1 MSFTFLEKKLFE
13 NLQKEGLNIIKLHER
28 LEKAQIE
35 HIFVDRR
42 AEQIEMTK
50 VKNEDKVLEL
60 VNDMI
65 PFDYQILI
73 EENGHEISLVQ
84 SSYTYGIDNNMIEIW
99 NFYLEPITLDHIDA
113 FKFIKHKC
121 LDKYICLVNT
131 LMYSDNNENK
141 DQIRDEIHDLIKL
154 VNEYKQ

>member
-1 MSFTFLEKKLFE
+1 MSFTFREKTLFE
-13 NLQKEGLNIIKLHER
+13 KLQKEGFNIIKLHER
-28 LEKAQIE
+28 LEEAQIE

-42 AEQIEMTK
+42 AEQIEMSK

-73 EENGHEISLVQ
+73 EENGHELSLIQ
-84 SSYTYGIDNNMIEIW
+84 SSYSYGIDNNMIEIW
-99 NFYLEPITLDHIDA
+99 NYSLEPITLNYADA
-113 FKFIKHKC
+113 FEFIKHKC
-121 LDKYICLVNT
+121 LNKYIYLVNK
-131 LMYSDNNENK
+131 LMYSDVNENI

-154 VNEYKQ
+154 INKDKQ

>member
-1 MSFTFLEKKLFE
+1 
-13 NLQKEGLNIIKLHER
+13 LHER
-28 LEKAQIE
+28 LEEAQIE

-42 AEQIEMTK
+42 AEQIEMSK

-73 EENGHEISLVQ
+73 EENGHELSLIQ
-84 SSYTYGIDNNMIEIW
+84 SSYSYGIDNNMIEIW
-99 NFYLEPITLDHIDA
+99 NFSLEPITLNYADA
-113 FKFIKHKC
+113 FEFIKHKC
-121 LDKYICLVNT
+121 LNKYIYLVNK
-131 LMYSDNNENK
+131 LMYSDINENI

-154 VNEYKQ
+154 ITKDKQ

>member
-1 MSFTFLEKKLFE
+1 MSFTFREKTLFDK
-13 NLQKEGLNIIKLHER
+13 LQKEGFNIIKLHER
-28 LEKAQIE
+28 LEEAQIE

-42 AEQIEMTK
+42 VEQIEMSK

-73 EENGHEISLVQ
+73 EENGHELSLIQ
-84 SSYTYGIDNNMIEIW
+84 SSYSYGIDNNMIEIW
-99 NFYLEPITLDHIDA
+99 NFSLEPITLNYADA
-113 FKFIKHKC
+113 FEFIKHKC
-121 LDKYICLVNT
+121 LNKYIYLVNK
-131 LMYSDNNENK
+131 LMYSDINENI

-154 VNEYKQ
+154 INKDKQ

>member
-1 MSFTFLEKKLFE
+1 MSFTFREKTLFEKLEK
-13 NLQKEGLNIIKLHER
+13 EGFNIIKLHER
-28 LEKAQIE
+28 LEEAQIE

-42 AEQIEMTK
+42 AEQIEMSK

-73 EENGHEISLVQ
+73 EENGHELSLIQ
-84 SSYTYGIDNNMIEIW
+84 SSYSYGIDNNMIEIW
-99 NFYLEPITLDHIDA
+99 NYSLEPITLNYADA
-113 FKFIKHKC
+113 FEFIKHKC
-121 LDKYICLVNT
+121 LNKYIYLVNK
-131 LMYSDNNENK
+131 LMYSDINENI

-154 VNEYKQ
+154 IYKDKQ

>member
-1 MSFTFLEKKLFE
+1 
-13 NLQKEGLNIIKLHER
+13 LHER
-28 LEKAQIE
+28 LEEAQIE

-42 AEQIEMTK
+42 AEQIEMSK

-73 EENGHEISLVQ
+73 EENGHELSLIQ
-84 SSYTYGIDNNMIEIW
+84 SSYSYGIDNNMIEIW
-99 NFYLEPITLDHIDA
+99 NYSLEPITLNHADT
-113 FKFIKHKC
+113 FEFIKHKC
-121 LDKYICLVNT
+121 LNKYIYLVNK
-131 LMYSDNNENK
+131 LMYSDINENI

-154 VNEYKQ
+154 IYKDKQ

>member
-1 MSFTFLEKKLFE
+1 
-13 NLQKEGLNIIKLHER
+13 LHER
-28 LEKAQIE
+28 LEEAQIE

-42 AEQIEMTK
+42 AEQIEMSK

-73 EENGHEISLVQ
+73 EENGHELSLIQ
-84 SSYTYGIDNNMIEIW
+84 SSYSYGIDNNMIEIW
-99 NFYLEPITLDHIDA
+99 NYSLEPITLNHADT
-113 FKFIKHKC
+113 FEFIKHKC
-121 LDKYICLVNT
+121 LNKYIYLVNK
-131 LMYSDNNENK
+131 LMYSDINENI

-154 VNEYKQ
+154 INKDKQ

>member
-1 MSFTFLEKKLFE
+1 MSFTFREKTLFEKLEK
-13 NLQKEGLNIIKLHER
+13 EGFNIIKLHER
-28 LEKAQIE
+28 LEEAQIE

-42 AEQIEMTK
+42 AEQIEMSK

-73 EENGHEISLVQ
+73 EENGHELSLIQ
-84 SSYTYGIDNNMIEIW
+84 SSYSYGIDNNMIEIW
-99 NFYLEPITLDHIDA
+99 NYSLEPITLNYADA
-113 FKFIKHKC
+113 FEFIKHKC
-121 LDKYICLVNT
+121 LNKYIYLVNK
-131 LMYSDNNENK
+131 LMYSDINENI

-154 VNEYKQ
+154 IYKDK

>member
-1 MSFTFLEKKLFE
+1 MSFTFREKTLLDK
-13 NLQKEGLNIIKLHER
+13 LQKEGLDIIKLHER
-28 LEKAQIE
+28 LEEAQIE

-42 AEQIEMTK
+42 AEQIEMSK

-73 EENGHEISLVQ
+73 EENGHELSLVQ
-84 SSYTYGIDNNMIEIW
+84 SSFSYGIDNNMIEIW
-99 NFYLEPITLDHIDA
+99 NFSLEPITLNYADA
-113 FKFIKHKC
+113 FEFIKCKC
-121 LDKYICLVNT
+121 LNKYIYLVNK
-131 LMYSDNNENK
+131 LMYSDNIDNI

-154 VNEYKQ
+154 INKDKQ

>member
-1 MSFTFLEKKLFE
+1 MSFTFREKTLFE
-13 NLQKEGLNIIKLHER
+13 KLQKEGFNIIKLHER
-28 LEKAQIE
+28 LEEAQIE

-42 AEQIEMTK
+42 AEQIEMSK

-73 EENGHEISLVQ
+73 EENGHELSLIQ
-84 SSYTYGIDNNMIEIW
+84 SSYSYGIDNNMIEIW
-99 NFYLEPITLDHIDA
+99 NFSLEPITLNYADA
-113 FKFIKHKC
+113 FEFIKHKC
-121 LDKYICLVNT
+121 LNKYIYLVNK
-131 LMYSDNNENK
+131 LMYSDINENI

-154 VNEYKQ
+154 INKDKQ

>member
-1 MSFTFLEKKLFE
+1 MSFTFREKTLFE
-13 NLQKEGLNIIKLHER
+13 KLQKEGFNIIKLHER
-28 LEKAQIE
+28 LEEAQIE

-42 AEQIEMTK
+42 AEQIEMSK

-73 EENGHEISLVQ
+73 EENGHELSLIQ
-84 SSYTYGIDNNMIEIW
+84 SSYSYGIDNNMIEIW
-99 NFYLEPITLDHIDA
+99 NYSLEPITLNYADA
-113 FKFIKHKC
+113 FEFLKHKC
-121 LDKYICLVNT
+121 LNKYIYLVNK
-131 LMYSDNNENK
+131 LMYSDINENI

-154 VNEYKQ
+154 INKDKQ